1 MAKHRSDA
9 MIHLLHVQVQDTSL
23 LGTVPAESQGKMQI
37 RVERDSSL
45 LRRAPILAP
54 YRAGMP

>member
-23 LGTVPAESQGKMQI
+23 LGTVPAESQGKMQM
-37 RVERDSSL
+37 RE
-45 LRRAPILAP
+45 
-54 YRAGMP
+54 